1 MSVRIVMG
9 CADHAVT
16 EQFRTLLSEVAE
28 MEVAEI
34 VEDARDLV
42 GAVDRAEAD
51 VLVLHE
57 QLGAL
62 PVLELVR
69 EVTVARPSVGVVVL
83 VREGTPELMAAAMEV
98 GARSLLTLPLS
109 LEELLARLEGAAQ
122 WSRTVRSHLTG
133 DSVYGGRSR
142 GRIVA
147 LAGAKGGV
155 GTTVIAVQLAL
166 QAVAGRTATG
176 QSSGR
181 PADPS
186 VGVGSSLGTPSL
198 GTGPSVCLVDF
209 DLQGGSVGLYLGVNP
224 KRSVAD
230 LAEIAGEITLRSL
243 RDIAFPHVSGLS
255 LFVAPE
261 HGERSEDMTT
271 RAARHILSALRMQF
285 DVVVVDCGTHVDD
298 ATAIAVELAD
308 AVLLVTTPDVPALR
322 AAQRRI
328 NLWERLQI
336 TKSENVTVVL
346 NRVSRR
352 REVQPEL
359 ARKIISAPLADT
371 GIPANFRELEEPL
384 NAGQL
389 ADARPGEVV
398 RAVRAL
404 GAELGLLPLPL
415 GHDARTVPRRV
426 GRWRQSPAADSGQVA
441 VETPAVVFLLLFA
454 CLVLFQMLLWGWSHI
469 VAVNAASEGA
479 RTAAVGKSAGEV
491 QAAVADALPAG
502 WDSGYRVAVGGR
514 TVSVTVQ
521 TPAIAPFLSGL
532 DASATSSFIPEQ
544 VVPEQSP

>member
-1 MSVRIVMG
+1 MTVRIVLG
-9 CADHAVT
+9 CAEYAVT

-42 GAVDRAEAD
+42 GSVDRAEAD

-69 EVTVARPSVGVVVL
+69 EVTLARPSVGVVVL

-98 GARSLLTLPLS
+98 GARSLLTVPLS

-133 DSVYGGRSR
+133 ESVYGGRSR
-142 GRIVA
+142 GQIVA

-166 QAVAGRTATG
+166 HAAAGSAGR
-176 QSSGR
+176 SG
-181 PADPS
+181 S
-186 VGVGSSLGTPSL
+186 GNTSQ
-198 GTGPSVCLVDF
+198 SVCLVDF
-209 DLQGGSVGLYLGVNP
+209 DLQGGSIGLYLGVNP
-224 KRSVAD
+224 KRSVVD
-230 LAEIAGEITLRSL
+230 LADIAGEITLRSL

-285 DVVVVDCGTHVDD
+285 DVVVVDCGGRVDD

-308 AVLLVTTPDVPALR
+308 VVLLVTTPDVPALR
-322 AAQRRI
+322 AAGRRI
-328 NLWERLQI
+328 NLWERLQV
-336 TKSENVTVVL
+336 TKAENVTVVL

-352 REVQPEL
+352 REVQPDL
-359 ARKIISAPLADT
+359 ARKIISAPFAAT
-371 GIPANFRELEEPL
+371 GIPANFRELEEAL

-389 ADARPGEVV
+389 ADARPGEFV

-404 GAELGLLPLPL
+404 VAELGLVPAGTVPGTRPL
-415 GHDARTVPRRV
+415 PRRV
-426 GRWRQSPAADSGQVA
+426 GRWRQAPAADSGQVA
-441 VETPAVVFLLLFA
+441 VETPALVFLLLFA
-454 CLVLFQMLLWGWSHI
+454 CLVLFQMLIWGWSHI

-479 RTAAVGKSAGEV
+479 RTAAVGKSASEV

-502 WDSGYRVAVGGR
+502 WDSGYRVAVDSGGR

-521 TPAIAPFLSGL
+521 TPALAPFLTGL
-532 DASATSSFIPEQ
+532 DVSSTSHW
-544 VVPEQSP
+544 VPEE

>member
-1 MSVRIVMG
+1 MTVRIVMG

-16 EQFRTLLSEVAE
+16 EQFRTLLSEVAD

-57 QLGAL
+57 QLGPL

-69 EVTVARPSVGVVVL
+69 EVTLARPSAGVVVL
-83 VREGTPELMAAAMEV
+83 VREGPPELMAAAMEV
-98 GARSLLTLPLS
+98 GARSLLPLPLS

-133 DSVYGGRSR
+133 ESVYGGKSR
-142 GRIVA
+142 GQIVA

-166 QAVAGRTATG
+166 QVAG
-176 QSSGR
+176 
-181 PADPS
+181 PS
-186 VGVGSSLGTPSL
+186 T
-198 GTGPSVCLVDF
+198 SVCLVDF
-209 DLQGGSVGLYLGVNP
+209 DLQGGSLGLYLGVSP
-224 KRSVAD
+224 KRSVVD
-230 LAEIAGEITLRSL
+230 LADIAGEITLRSL
-243 RDIAFPHVSGLS
+243 RDIAFPHASGVS

-271 RAARHILSALRMQF
+271 RAARHVLSALRMQF
-285 DVVVVDCGTHVDD
+285 DVVVVDCGGHVDD

-308 AVLLVTTPDVPALR
+308 TVLLVTTPDVPALR

-328 NLWERLQI
+328 NLWERLHI
-336 TKSENVTVVL
+336 TKAEHVTVLL

-352 REVQPEL
+352 MEVQPDL
-359 ARKIISAPLADT
+359 ARKIISAPFAAT
-371 GIPANFRELEEPL
+371 TVPANFRELEEAL

-389 ADARPGEVV
+389 ADARPGAFV
-398 RAVRAL
+398 RAVGAL
-404 GAELGLLPLPL
+404 AAELRLVHPGPAAL
-415 GHDARTVPRRV
+415 PRRV
-426 GRWRQSPAADSGQVA
+426 GRWRQAPQPDTGQVSI
-441 VETPAVVFLLLFA
+441 ETPAVVFLLCFA
-454 CLVLFQMLLWGWSHI
+454 CLVLFQMLVWGWSHI

-479 RTAAVGKSAGEV
+479 RTAAVGKSGAEI
-491 QAAVADALPAG
+491 QAAVADALPGG
-502 WDSGYRVAVGGR
+502 WDSGYRVAVDSGGR

-521 TPAIAPFLSGL
+521 TPRIAPFLSGL
-532 DASATSSFIPEQ
+532 DVTSTSHWVSE
-544 VVPEQSP
+544 E